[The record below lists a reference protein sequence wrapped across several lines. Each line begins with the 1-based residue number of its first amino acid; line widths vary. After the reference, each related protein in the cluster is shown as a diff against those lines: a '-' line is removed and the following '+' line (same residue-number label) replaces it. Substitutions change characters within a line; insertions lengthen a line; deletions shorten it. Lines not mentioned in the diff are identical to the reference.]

1 MHYLGQKI
9 SLIYFRLHFW
19 NFNTLVP
26 PLPPLAFIWRG
37 SEPEVL
43 ICKEASPNA
52 QDLNLVLRIVFDL
65 IYNEILSCVI
75 LLAEN

>member
-1 MHYLGQKI
+1 M
-9 SLIYFRLHFW
+9 
-19 NFNTLVP
+19 
-26 PLPPLAFIWRG
+26 
-37 SEPEVL
+37 L